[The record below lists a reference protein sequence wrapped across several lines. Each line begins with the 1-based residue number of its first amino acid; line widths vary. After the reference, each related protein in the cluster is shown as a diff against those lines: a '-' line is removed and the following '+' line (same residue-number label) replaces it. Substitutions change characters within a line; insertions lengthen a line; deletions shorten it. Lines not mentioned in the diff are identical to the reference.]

1 MLPSHVHAILL
12 DLDETLLDDD
22 RGMHE
27 AVRRTTS
34 QLVQEVSDIDAKLLA
49 RVYVEESRSFYSAT
63 GLPTVGSGTD
73 GITARTA
80 QWRSALD
87 RCAIHN
93 DAIVERAVALYAAAR
108 HDTYQ
113 LFPDVL
119 PFLEAIAE
127 RYSVAV
133 VTNGAADIQR
143 EKIVV
148 TGLDR
153 HIATIVVSGE
163 IGFWKPEPAIF
174 DAALRQLDVPAS
186 AAAHVGDSYASD
198 VIGARAAGITPVWLV
213 RGEATSKV
221 GDGEPVLT
229 IHSLAE
235 LLRG

>member
-1 MLPSHVHAILL
+1 MLGSHIRALLL

-34 QLVQEVSDIDAKLLA
+34 QLVQEVSDIDAELLT

-63 GLPTVGSGTD
+63 GLPTVGSGAD

-87 RCAIHN
+87 RCAIHD
-93 DAIVERAVALYAAAR
+93 DAIVERTVALYAAAR

-119 PFLEAIAE
+119 PFLEATAG
-127 RYSVAV
+127 RYSVAI

-174 DAALRQLDVPAS
+174 EGALRRLNVPAS
-186 AAAHVGDSYASD
+186 AASHVGDSYASD
-198 VIGARAAGITPVWLV
+198 VVGARAAGVMPVWLV
-213 RGEATSKV
+213 RSEASSTV
-221 GDGEPVLT
+221 GDGEPLLT
-229 IHSLAE
+229 IRSLAE
-235 LLRG
+235 LLDE